1 MYSAC
6 KHLSS
11 SLSLNTIILSYRVH
25 KEVENPLYT
34 YSSQQAT
41 SPAAS
46 ATEPH
51 YTEQPHTGLSSE
63 PIYTNSDKDNIYSL
77 ATSSDVNCSDTNKG
91 EANYEYC
98 VPSSSQK

>member
-1 MYSAC
+1 M
-6 KHLSS
+6 HLSS

-41 SPAAS
+41 SPTAS

-51 YTEQPHTGLSSE
+51 YTMRAQARLSSE
-63 PIYTNSDKDNIYSL
+63 PMYTNTDKDNIYSI
-77 ATSSDVNCSDTNKG
+77 ATSSDVNRSSTNKG

-98 VPSSSQK
+98 VPSSSPK